1 MKKLLTVF
9 ISTFICAISFA
20 QQRGIFDD
28 VTKRVGTLSQGANS
42 ANKDSIGFVHRDDR
56 KDSISI
62 SYKYLDSVR
71 SVSMDSSL
79 NDFDKYFSLPSGY
92 QAMGNNGAAAYPFVY
107 KPFAKPGWD
116 AGFHAFD
123 VYRFTL
129 EETKFYK
136 TNRPFTLLS
145 YQLASG
151 KEQMIK
157 AFHTQNPRPN
167 WNFGFDYRLIA
178 APGFFV
184 SQNTNHK
191 GYRIFSN
198 YQGKRKRYAAYFVML
213 GNTLKSSEN
222 GGIKYDSSLSNPD
235 LKKRFSVDVNLGN
248 ENSSEATPFNT
259 TVNTGNIYKDFTFFL
274 RQSYDI
280 GKKDSVA
287 INDSTTEFLFYPK
300 LRLQH
305 SFTYST
311 YSYNFIDNIN
321 PAVIPNFTLAAKL
334 DSAYF
339 HDHYDTTVAAA
350 AGTILELKEKWMVMR
365 NDVSLLQFP
374 ETKNSAQFLLLGAT
388 LETIKGELKNNVTKN
403 LYNTILH
410 AEYRNKTRN
419 KQWDIVAKGEFYPN
433 GFNHGDYS
441 AYATIGRYF
450 NKKFGAVRL
459 FFNNVNRSPSFIY
472 DNASSFNFGNSSITK
487 KENIISFGAE
497 TNNPLINLSFKN
509 HIIANLAYF
518 SDYHHTAQSSKV
530 INLVQISGSK
540 KIRLRK
546 RIFWYAEATVQQVD
560 GSAPIKVPLVFTRN
574 RVAFEGTF
582 YKNLSV
588 SAGIEMRYY
597 TPYKA
602 YNYSPVMGQFA
613 PQDSIKINNR
623 PDITAFFHFRIKA
636 FTAFIRADN
645 LNTVSLANGFGFTHN
660 NYAAPHIPTPGLV
673 IRFGIQWGFVN

>member
-1 MKKLLTVF
+1 MKNFLIVLILF
-9 ISTFICAISFA
+9 FASAGAWA
-20 QQRGIFDD
+20 QQRGIFDE
-28 VTKRVGTLSQGANS
+28 VKGRVGNISSQAGNGR
-42 ANKDSIGFVHRDDR
+42 KDSISFVHRDDR

-62 SYKYLDSVR
+62 TYKYIDSVR
-71 SVSMDSSL
+71 SIPMDSTI

-92 QAMGNNGAAAYPFVY
+92 QAMGNNGAAAYSFVY

-116 AGFHAFD
+116 AGFHVFD

-129 EETKFYK
+129 EDTKFYK
-136 TNRPFTLLS
+136 TNKPYSQLS

-167 WNFGFDYRLIA
+167 WNFGFDYRLIS

-191 GYRIFSN
+191 SYRIFSN
-198 YQGKRKRYAAYFVML
+198 YQGKRKRYALYFVML
-213 GNTLKSSEN
+213 GNTLKNSEN

-235 LKKRFSVDVNLGN
+235 LKKRYSVNTNLGN

-259 TVNTGNIYKDFTFFL
+259 SVNTGNVYKDFSFFL
-274 RQSYDI
+274 RQSYDV
-280 GKKDSVA
+280 GKKDSIA
-287 INDSTTEFLFYPK
+287 INDSITEYLFYPK

-305 SFTYST
+305 SFTFST
-311 YSYNFIDNIN
+311 YSYNFIDNID
-321 PAVIPNFTLAAKL
+321 PALIPNYQVAAKL

-339 HDHYDTTVAAA
+339 RKYYDTAITAA
-350 AGTILELKEKWMVMR
+350 AGTLLNVKEKWSVIR
-365 NDVSLLQFP
+365 NDFSLLQFP
-374 ETKNSAQFLLLGAT
+374 DTRNSAQFLLLGVT
-388 LETIKGELKNNVTKN
+388 LENIQGVLKNGTKN
-403 LYNTILH
+403 LYNSILH

-419 KQWDIVAKGEFYPN
+419 KQWDLVAKGELFLN

-450 NKKFGAVRL
+450 NRKFGAVRL

-472 DNASSFNFGNSSITK
+472 DNASSFNFGNSSLTK

-497 TNNPLINLSFKN
+497 TNNPLINIAFRN
-509 HIIANLAYF
+509 HIITNLAYF
-518 SDYHHTAQSSKV
+518 SDYYHTAQSSKV
-530 INLVQISGSK
+530 INLIQVSASK
-540 KIRLRK
+540 KIKLSK
-546 RIFWYAEATVQQVD
+546 RIFWYADATVQEVD
-560 GSAPIKVPLVFTRN
+560 GSAPVKVPLLFTRN

-582 YKNLSV
+582 YKNLRV
-588 SAGIEMRYY
+588 STGVEIRYY

-613 PQDSIKINNR
+613 PQDSFKLKNL

-636 FTAFIRADN
+636 FTAFVRADN
-645 LNTVSLANGFGFTHN
+645 LNTISFTNGFSFTHN
-660 NYAAPHIPTPGLV
+660 NYAAPHYPTEGLI